1 MRSLQKGR
9 TIADEGDIVGHQC
22 TLPFP
27 LSPSVSLRSTS
38 LFQVTNLSQKSSYLL
53 LIKSLPVV
61 TVFGIAKDSFV
72 PDRSLCIQS
81 HKKVDTS

>member
-1 MRSLQKGR
+1 
-9 TIADEGDIVGHQC
+9 
-22 TLPFP
+22 
-27 LSPSVSLRSTS
+27 
-38 LFQVTNLSQKSSYLL
+38 LL

-72 PDRSLCIQS
+72 PDRSLYIQS